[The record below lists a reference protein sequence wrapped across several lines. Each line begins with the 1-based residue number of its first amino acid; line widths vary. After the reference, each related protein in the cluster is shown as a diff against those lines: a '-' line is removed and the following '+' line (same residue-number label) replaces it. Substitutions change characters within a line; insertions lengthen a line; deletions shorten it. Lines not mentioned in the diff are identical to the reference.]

1 VPLQILFQLLSF
13 PKINIALRDPELNPQ
28 RRNSMKKMLLGVMV
42 IVVAMALVCPAL
54 ATQPAATYDKDKEG
68 ASLPTADSTK
78 GVPKNPPTEMEKE
91 GKMIPTAD
99 STKEVTK
106 NPSTGME
113 KEGKMVPSA
122 DSTKW
127 APKNPPT
134 EEDK

>member
-1 VPLQILFQLLSF
+1 
-13 PKINIALRDPELNPQ
+13 
-28 RRNSMKKMLLGVMV
+28 MKKMLLGVMV

-54 ATQPAATYDKDKEG
+54 ASQPAATYDKDKEG

-78 GVPKNPPTEMEKE
+78 GVPTNPPTEMEKE
-91 GKMIPTAD
+91 GKMLPTAD

-106 NPSTGME
+106 NPPTYE
-113 KEGKMVPSA
+113 VDKEGKMLPSA

>member
-1 VPLQILFQLLSF
+1 
-13 PKINIALRDPELNPQ
+13 
-28 RRNSMKKMLLGVMV
+28 MKKMLLGVMV

-54 ATQPAATYDKDKEG
+54 AQQPAAPYDKDKEG

-78 GVPKNPPTEMEKE
+78 GVPKNPPTPQMEKE
-91 GKMIPTAD
+91 GKMMPTTD
-99 STKEVTK
+99 STKDVTK
-106 NPSTGME
+106 NPSTLE
-113 KEGKMVPSA
+113 VDKEGKMLPSA